1 MWIGATDRIKEGDW
15 KWTDGN
21 PWSFTKWG
29 KGEGNNKNLWNTGG
43 IGWYGAN
50 CGFGGCFQRPSD
62 GEDCAIL
69 ANKKISSTTKFKGWL
84 DTPCNKYAKRHFV
97 CARSTYY

>member
-15 KWTDGN
+15 KWTDGS

-29 KGEGNNKNLWNTGG
+29 PIEPNNDRTWDRYN
-43 IGWYGAN
+43 
-50 CGFGGCFQRPSD
+50 

-69 ANKKISSTTKFKGWL
+69 ANKKTSTTTKYKGWL
-84 DTPCNKYAKRHFV
+84 DTPCNKYAKRDFV
-97 CARSTYY
+97 CARSTHY

>member
-1 MWIGATDRIKEGDW
+1 MWIGATDRIREGDW

-29 KGEGNNKNLWNTGG
+29 PIEPNNDRTWDHHN
-43 IGWYGAN
+43 
-50 CGFGGCFQRPSD
+50 